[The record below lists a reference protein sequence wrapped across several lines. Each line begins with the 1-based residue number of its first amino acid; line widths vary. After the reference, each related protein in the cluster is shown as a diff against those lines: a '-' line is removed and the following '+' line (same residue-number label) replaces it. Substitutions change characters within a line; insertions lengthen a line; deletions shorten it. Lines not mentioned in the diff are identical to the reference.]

1 MYSHRFLF
9 PSEVAHICHETTHG
23 LSPAEIHLFPTS
35 TSTTDPSL
43 THSTVSKFGNQYVT
57 PSSNLTTDQEVEALI
72 EGSPLSRLR
81 DETVG
86 GSTGEATTREVVAA
100 W

>member
-23 LSPAEIHLFPTS
+23 LSPAEIQLLPTS
-35 TSTTDPSL
+35 TSMTDPSL

-57 PSSNLTTDQEVEALI
+57 PLSNLTTDQEVNALI
-72 EGSPLSRLR
+72 EGSPLSH
-81 DETVG
+81 ETI
-86 GSTGEATTREVVAA
+86 GSGTGEVTTCEVIATWT
-100 W
+100 